1 MCCRLGAV
9 SFQVDS
15 WAYGEIWIWLD
26 VVLGSSLVDVLVY
39 GKCRIMSDAR
49 RMFDEIENL
58 NAITWNVIVRRW
70 YHEMGNEK
78 EAVVMFS
85 KMIRAYIR
93 PLNFTFSNSLLLLLV
108 LVYLHSRRGFTIQI
122 HGVRLL
128 HMAIVYFPFL
138 SLYSLACIRP
148 HLVHVIFSF

>member
-39 GKCRIMSDAR
+39 GKCRIMSNAR

-58 NAITWNVIVRRW
+58 NAITWN
-70 YHEMGNEK
+70 
-78 EAVVMFS
+78 
-85 KMIRAYIR
+85 
-93 PLNFTFSNSLLLLLV
+93 
-108 LVYLHSRRGFTIQI
+108 
-122 HGVRLL
+122 
-128 HMAIVYFPFL
+128 AIEEIL
-138 SLYSLACIRP
+138 ESLYIIYCKLQVQEEALYRLGYTTLGKYKLQS
-148 HLVHVIFSF
+148 